1 MLTRVNFKEL
11 ITAVENWKPEI
22 LNYFG
27 TGATN
32 AYTEAANGLAKIANR
47 NGRGYSFEAIRAKI
61 IYGGNVK
68 RGKFGESPVDEEI
81 FAEMTSP
88 VVKTPQTD
96 AEKETEGGQ

>member
-11 ITAVENWKPEI
+11 VTAVENWKPEI
-22 LNYFG
+22 LNFFG

-61 IYGGNVK
+61 IYGPTVK
-68 RGKFGESPVDEEI
+68 RGLFGEEFDVKSPE
-81 FAEMTSP
+81 
-88 VVKTPQTD
+88 TD
-96 AEKETEGGQ
+96 HGKEGERVQ